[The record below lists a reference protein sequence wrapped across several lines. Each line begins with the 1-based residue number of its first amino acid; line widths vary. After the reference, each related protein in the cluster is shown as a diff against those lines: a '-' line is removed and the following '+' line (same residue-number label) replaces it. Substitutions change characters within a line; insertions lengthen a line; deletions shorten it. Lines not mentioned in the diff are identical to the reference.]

1 MIDDWRAQNPNPR
14 LQMLP
19 CVSLLTQAPSPHAD
33 RFLPIQGQLA
43 YPDTPVFWRR
53 SRPLDGENRPLFTH
67 GIARQ
72 RCQILHRRLRGER
85 KNMEAVGLHF
95 SIAGFFEISQWLHFA
110 AALRRI
116 CGLNRDTMGRS
127 DKEGGEKLK
136 AIQSDDRIIN
146 GPGCVVSR
154 RMHIHKGAVQMAQCC
169 PMWSSRF
176 WKQLPTCIVVALYNL
191 PISLQ
196 GLRRRLLVPR
206 VL

>member
-19 CVSLLTQAPSPHAD
+19 CVSLLTQPLPHVD

-53 SRPLDGENRPLFTH
+53 SRPLDGENGPLFTH
-67 GIARQ
+67 GIAR
-72 RCQILHRRLRGER
+72 RCCQILHRHLIPIRGE
-85 KNMEAVGLHF
+85 KNNTEAL
-95 SIAGFFEISQWLHFA
+95 FFHCSFFRNQSA
-110 AALRRI
+110 VALCGVLYVAYK
-116 CGLNRDTMGRS
+116 CGLNWDTTGRS

-136 AIQSDDRIIN
+136 ALQSDDRIIN

-154 RMHIHKGAVQMAQCC
+154 RMHIHKEAVQMAQCC

-176 WKQLPTCIVVALYNL
+176 SKQLPTCIAVALYKL
-191 PISLQ
+191 PISL
-196 GLRRRLLVPR
+196 
-206 VL
+206 